1 MNPKSGTDFQDW
13 EQVILTKKNVNSKD
27 KSNNSSNNKKNED
40 IITINKSNGDLRK
53 ALQNARL
60 NKKMS
65 QKEVAQ
71 KLNVKANL
79 IMDYE
84 SGKTAP
90 NNSFISKLEKLYN
103 TKLPRVTKSKINTN

>member
-13 EQVILTKKNVNSKD
+13 EQVILTKKNINVKNTP
-27 KSNNSSNNKKNED
+27 NNSKKNED
-40 IITINKSNGDLRK
+40 IIIINKSNIDLRK

-71 KLNVKANL
+71 RLNVKTNL
-79 IMDYE
+79 IMEYE
-84 SGKTAP
+84 SGKSAP